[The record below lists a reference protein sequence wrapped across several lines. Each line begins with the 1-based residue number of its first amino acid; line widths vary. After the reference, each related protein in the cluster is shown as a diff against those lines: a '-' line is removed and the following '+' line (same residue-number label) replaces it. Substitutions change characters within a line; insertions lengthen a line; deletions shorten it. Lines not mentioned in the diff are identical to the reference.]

1 MKKLIILTFFIKIFL
16 RKLMFYGS
24 YSIHSNCFSL
34 FLFLKPFSRPVRTL
48 CYLKKLK
55 ENWILRQKVYSHF
68 HVSGMSKDIHQS
80 LRLRGVDWVGYYKT
94 MELSFCHEL
103 LFSNPNIFATIC
115 CKPLLYQTM
124 NSVWSNNHSLHQRF
138 TLEERYRD

>member
-16 RKLMFYGS
+16 RKLMLYGS
-24 YSIHSNCFSL
+24 YSINSNCFSL

-103 LFSNPNIFATIC
+103 LFSIISLQQYAVNLWYIKLWILFDQIIIVYI
-115 CKPLLYQTM
+115 KGLL
-124 NSVWSNNHSLHQRF
+124 
-138 TLEERYRD
+138 

>member
-94 MELSFCHEL
+94 MELELRERGKKYTFCVIVNFDKFFVYCSVYYTPEL
-103 LFSNPNIFATIC
+103 CTAFGVLKNVNISN
-115 CKPLLYQTM
+115 Q
-124 NSVWSNNHSLHQRF
+124 
-138 TLEERYRD
+138 